1 MVAVNQSPPATNEP
15 DSPIPPELAVANASF
30 EQRPRTPDW
39 ESAAEKR
46 RRSASRAAERL
57 GVRVLSAE
65 CRGGLCRAE
74 LTHEREACAGRKP
87 QRVSG
92 GGDSDLFRFCEAG
105 TWRSVAFF
113 PDSEASKHEGS
124 NP

>member
-1 MVAVNQSPPATNEP
+1 MNLPFNWRLAIFASAVVLGCTT
-15 DSPIPPELAVANASF
+15 L
-30 EQRPRTPDW
+30 
-39 ESAAEKR
+39 
-46 RRSASRAAERL
+46 ASRAAERL